1 MPHIPPGGQ
10 VGNGGECSQIFYG
23 VLNFFCNFSKWG
35 PSDLDLREFGK
46 IELDSYRK

>member
-23 VLNFFCNFSKWG
+23 VLNLMKKKKNNNNNNIVG
-35 PSDLDLREFGK
+35 R
-46 IELDSYRK
+46 